1 MYYLPSPSSFI
12 LYKYRFSFKN
22 ISFAMEFPEI
32 NEPLEF
38 PWLNHP
44 FSLMVSGPTK
54 VGKTK
59 FVKRILD
66 TKLIK
71 PFPSRIVWCYG
82 AYQALFHEMS
92 NVEFHEGLP
101 KNLHNLSNAV
111 LIIDDLMDEV
121 GDDKRLSKLFTKRSH
136 HRNISVILIVQNLF
150 HKGKQMRNVS
160 LNTSYLCCFKNV
172 RDKQQIACLAR
183 QMYPKQT
190 KFFMESFNDAT
201 LEPHGYLFLDLEPET
216 IEELRV
222 RSNIFPDDLSV
233 VYVPR

>member
-1 MYYLPSPSSFI
+1 
-12 LYKYRFSFKN
+12 
-22 ISFAMEFPEI
+22 MEFPEI
-32 NEPLEF
+32 NKPVEF

-44 FSLMVSGPTK
+44 FSLIVCGPTK
-54 VGKTK
+54 AGKTK

-82 AYQALFHEMS
+82 AYQNLFREMPD
-92 NVEFHEGLP
+92 VEFHEGLP
-101 KNLHNLSNAV
+101 KNLHKLSNAA
-111 LIIDDLMDEV
+111 LIIDDLMNEV
-121 GDDKRLSKLFTKRSH
+121 GDDKKLSNLFTRGSH
-136 HRNISVILIVQNLF
+136 HRNISVIFIVQNLF
-150 HKGKQMRNVS
+150 HQGKQIRNAS

-190 KFFMESFNDAT
+190 KFFLESFNDAT
-201 LEPHGYLFLDLEPET
+201 LEPYGYLFLDLEQQT

-222 RSNIFPDDLSV
+222 RTKIFPDDLNI
-233 VYVPR
+233 VYIPP